1 MFTTFQRIKNGILV
15 KIFVFSKG
23 DDMAKTTEAKYL
35 PLYEYFKETNQKEVK
50 LTFDQMEAILGQPL
64 PNAAYLSHSWWKKT
78 KAPAL
83 HFFAWSDNGYTV
95 SEIDLG
101 HYVVFRNSIHEHES
115 SAAPERQDIL
125 IIREADTEDA
135 RAFIQLQETIYS
147 ETDFMLYGKSDQKQS
162 VQGTRK
168 RLEEWKM
175 ARNSNLFLAIMNGEY
190 AGYLVIIGGPAP
202 RASHRASVVIG
213 VKQAFSNKGIASTLM
228 FHGEN
233 WAKEVGIEKL
243 ELTVI
248 KENVIAQKL
257 YNKLGFEMEGTRKN
271 ALRINGNYVDEF
283 YMGKMI
289 DE

>member
-1 MFTTFQRIKNGILV
+1 
-15 KIFVFSKG
+15 
-23 DDMAKTTEAKYL
+23 MAKTTEAKYI
-35 PLYEYFKETNQKEVK
+35 PLYDFFKETTQKEVK
-50 LTFDQMEAILGQPL
+50 LTFDQMEAILGLTL
-64 PNAAYLSHSWWKKT
+64 PNAAYLSRSWWKKT

-83 HFFAWSDNGYTV
+83 HYFAWADHGYTV
-95 SEIDLG
+95 SEVELG
-101 HYVVFRNSIHEHES
+101 QYVIFNNSIHEHES
-115 SAAPERQDIL
+115 SEEPEKQDIL

-135 RAFIQLQETIYS
+135 RAFINLQETIYS

-162 VQGTRK
+162 VQGIRK
-168 RLEEWKM
+168 RLEEWKL
-175 ARNSNLFLAIMNGEY
+175 ARNSTLFLAIMNGEY

-228 FHGEN
+228 YHGEN
-233 WAKEVGIEKL
+233 WAKEVGIQKL

-248 KENVIAQKL
+248 KENIIAQKL

-271 ALRINGNYVDEF
+271 ALLINKHYVDEY